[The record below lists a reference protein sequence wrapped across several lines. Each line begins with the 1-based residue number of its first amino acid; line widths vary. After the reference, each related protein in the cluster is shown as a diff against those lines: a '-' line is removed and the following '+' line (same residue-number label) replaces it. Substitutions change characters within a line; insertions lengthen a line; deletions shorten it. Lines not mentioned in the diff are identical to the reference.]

1 MNAPARKSELLLL
14 ALLAAVCGVSF
25 TVEASVSHLK
35 RFGLA
40 VDGLEHG
47 SVLKTAA
54 VLAVSVT
61 ADDPGTLDEVDVFID
76 DEPVPTRREG
86 DRLRLHD
93 FEPVEGVHTLR
104 ARVRDASLLWWD
116 AEVEHNFRIDD
127 TAPSLT
133 VDRTEAADPRTSITV
148 RGTTSEAVLV
158 RVGQSAARLHD
169 GTFEV
174 TVPSAATV
182 FVQARDTAGNTTGQH
197 VTVPVVRPAMRVAH
211 LEPGEWTSPRS
222 RQAVLAMA
230 RKGEIDTVVLDV
242 KDETGQI
249 PYLSNVALAGRIG
262 AVSDRYDPRS
272 AVDQLHRAGL
282 RAVARVVPFR
292 DPVLAKAAWHSG
304 LRDHAAR
311 DGDLVFTNSSHP
323 EVRGY
328 VVALAREAAALGF
341 DDVLLDH
348 AGNELPASFLAEAR
362 EGVRAAGACLGVVST
377 QGIANVPADVDFVT
391 PPLG

>member
-1 MNAPARKSELLLL
+1 MNVPPRKPVLL
-14 ALLAAVCGVSF
+14 AFLTAVCVLSF
-25 TVEASVSHLK
+25 TVVAPVVHLE

-47 SVLKTAA
+47 AVLKAAA
-54 VLAVSVT
+54 VREVSVI
-61 ADDPGTLDEVDVFID
+61 AEDPSALDEVDVFVD
-76 DEPVPTRREG
+76 GEPVPTRREG
-86 DRLRLHD
+86 DRLRLD
-93 FEPVEGVHTLR
+93 GFEPAEGVHTLR
-104 ARVRDASLLWWD
+104 ARVRDASLLWLD
-116 AEVEHNFRIDD
+116 AEIEHEFTIDD

-133 VDRTEAADPRTSITV
+133 IDETEAADPRSSVTV

-158 RVGQSAARLHD
+158 RVGQNPARLLD
-169 GTFEV
+169 GAFEV

-182 FVQARDTAGNTTGQH
+182 FVEARDTAGNTTGRH
-197 VTVPVVRPAMRVAH
+197 VAIPVARPPMRIAH
-211 LEPGEWTSPRS
+211 LEPGEWTSPQS
-222 RQAVLAMA
+222 RQAVFAMA

-282 RAVARVVPFR
+282 RAVARVVPFH
-292 DPVLAKAAWHSG
+292 DPVLAKAAWQAG
-304 LRDHAAR
+304 LRDHAAH
-311 DGDLVFTNSSHP
+311 DGSLVFTSSSHP

-328 VVALAREAAALGF
+328 VVALAREAASLGF

-348 AGNELPASFLAEAR
+348 AGDELPVSFLAEVR
-362 EGVRAAGACLGVVST
+362 EGVRAAGACLGVVAA
-377 QGIANVPADVDFVT
+377 QGIGDVSAEVDFVVQ
-391 PPLG
+391 PFGG